1 MFSLFKKGKSI
12 TTTEFAQQNLNQLVL
27 LDVRQP
33 SEFKAGHIRQAKNVP
48 LNKIEQYQGKES
60 ALYVIC
66 QSGMR
71 SRQAAKLLKKKG
83 YDVTNIRGGM
93 NQWAGKVVGGK

>member
-1 MFSLFKKGKSI
+1 MFSLFTKVKSI
-12 TTTEFAQQNLNQLVL
+12 STTELANQNLNQMVL
-27 LDVRQP
+27 LDVRSP

-48 LNKIEQYQGKES
+48 LNKIAYYEGNQNE
-60 ALYVIC
+60 LYVIC

-71 SRQAAKLLKKKG
+71 SKQAAKQLKKKG

-93 NQWAGKVVGGK
+93 NQWSGKVIGGK